1 MNLKY
6 VQLYTMIVSEIN
18 IHKILYPIF
27 FNFLGN
33 PLPADLFYANLV
45 VITIHEGASSLRDF
59 RPTF

>member
-18 IHKILYPIF
+18 IHKIPYPF
-27 FNFLGN
+27 FFLGN
-33 PLPADLFYANLV
+33 PLPADLFYANLL

>member
-18 IHKILYPIF
+18 IHKILYPFYF
-27 FNFLGN
+27 FRGN